1 MASQK
6 DTSQTASPL
15 SRRPVRQRKAT
26 VPFDEMEFP
35 KPLASTKTTKKK
47 PNTIPQEATLQTV
60 TSLSTRQFVR
70 EKEAAVPSTVTT
82 LKTIQKV
89 GQKTAQNT
97 TAQPSAQ
104 KILQKTSQKLPQQV
118 LPQQQPQ
125 KVIQKTTY
133 ESTPKR
139 SRKKTQKA
147 LQQQTDEV
155 GGVNKT
161 GETDSSE
168 SDCEPSN
175 DLGKKEKKAFKN
187 MTLEQICAQIPDRKT
202 VGYEYLSN
210 STLESFSLRNSRF
223 TSNPLIKAINETL
236 SP

>member
-6 DTSQTASPL
+6 DMSQAVMPL
-15 SRRPVRQRKAT
+15 SRRPIRQKKAT
-26 VPFDEMEFP
+26 VPFDEMQFS
-35 KPLASTKTTKKK
+35 KSTTTTKKK
-47 PNTIPQEATLQTV
+47 PTKILQEDTLQTA
-60 TSLSTRQFVR
+60 TLSSARQFVR
-70 EKEAAVPSTVTT
+70 EKEATVPPTT
-82 LKTIQKV
+82 MTSKKIQKS

-97 TAQPSAQ
+97 TAQKNLHKPPR
-104 KILQKTSQKLPQQV
+104 KLPQQAV
-118 LPQQQPQ
+118 PQQQPQ
-125 KVIQKTTY
+125 KVTQKTTC

-155 GGVNKT
+155 NEVDKI
-161 GETDSSE
+161 GEIDGSE

-175 DLGKKEKKAFKN
+175 DLGKKEKKYFKN

-202 VGYEYLSN
+202 VRLSYKY
-210 STLESFSLRNSRF
+210 SSPVESFNLQNSRF
-223 TSNPLIKAINETL
+223 TSNPLIKAVNETL